1 MICLP
6 LAYVFGLYTNQTLGY
21 NRDRLTMR
29 WGHLH
34 KNEYF
39 KKFSSVWKVPCN
51 HCVIQEIY
59 LDCLHSHCLPTFQS
73 WNPNFVS
80 SINIPPLYIRVYRNH
95 KEIFQHEL
103 AFIYITSIAAIFCIY
118 LHWSTFLCGKFI
130 SYLTNKDIYRVPVN
144 VKGNCSHSM
153 SARLVKFTYI
163 LN

>member
-1 MICLP
+1 MQVLWSPCPYLICLP

-29 WGHLH
+29 WGHQH
-34 KNEYF
+34 KNKYL

-103 AFIYITSIAAIFCIY
+103 AFIYITSIAAIFCI
-118 LHWSTFLCGKFI
+118 STLKHFPMWEIYFI
-130 SYLTNKDIYRVPVN
+130 FNK
-144 VKGNCSHSM
+144 
-153 SARLVKFTYI
+153 
-163 LN
+163 